1 MPQADLA
8 FYFDPVCPFCWVT
21 SQWVRT
27 VQRQRGLEVDWRFIS
42 LRLLNE
48 EPGAYDDK
56 PDGYPAAH
64 HRGLEMLRVA
74 AAAREAHGR
83 DVVSDLY
90 QSLGQAIWE
99 ASPPDEPD
107 FEAILE
113 HTARAGDLEATLD
126 RVGLPR
132 ELSAAAAD
140 PAWDAIIRAET
151 NEALER
157 TGGDVGTPVLS
168 FRPPHG
174 PAFFGP
180 VISEVPSDEDA
191 VVLWETVETL
201 ANWPSFA
208 ELKRGLRAFP
218 DTPVTA
224 KLAGSATTV
233 S

>member
-1 MPQADLA
+1 MAPADRRA
-8 FYFDPVCPFCWVT
+8 
-21 SQWVRT
+21 
-27 VQRQRGLEVDWRFIS
+27 
-42 LRLLNE
+42 
-48 EPGAYDDK
+48 
-56 PDGYPAAH
+56 PAKGH
-64 HRGLEMLRVA
+64 
-74 AAAREAHGR
+74 
-83 DVVSDLY
+83 
-90 QSLGQAIWE
+90 
-99 ASPPDEPD
+99 
-107 FEAILE
+107 
-113 HTARAGDLEATLD
+113 RAGRRPGGDA
-126 RVGLPR
+126 RPGGLAP

-180 VISEVPSDEDA
+180 VISEVPSDDA

-224 KLAGSATTV
+224 KLVGSATTV